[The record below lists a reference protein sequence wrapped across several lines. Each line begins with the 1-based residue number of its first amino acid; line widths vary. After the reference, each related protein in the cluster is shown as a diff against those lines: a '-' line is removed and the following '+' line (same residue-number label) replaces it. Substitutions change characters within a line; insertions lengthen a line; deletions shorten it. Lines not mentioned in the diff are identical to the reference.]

1 MQGYE
6 MIRKTIAMDED
17 MVREVDLFARKE
29 QRDFSSA
36 LRYALR
42 IGLAAIENPEL
53 TVLEI
58 KDILEARIDYED
70 RNVTEFKP
78 RELHEDSRDRKV

>member
-1 MQGYE
+1 
-6 MIRKTIAMDED
+6 MDED
-17 MVREVDLFARKE
+17 MVRDVDLFARKE

-58 KDILEARIDYED
+58 KDILEARIDYEE
-70 RNVTEFKP
+70 RNVTEFNP
-78 RELHEDSRDRKV
+78 QELHEDSRDSKV

>member
-1 MQGYE
+1 
-6 MIRKTIAMDED
+6 MIRKTVAMDED
-17 MVREVDLFARKE
+17 MVKELDLFARKE
-29 QRDFSSA
+29 HRDFSNA
-36 LRYALR
+36 MRYALR

-58 KDILEARIDYED
+58 KDILEARIDYEE
-70 RNVTEFKP
+70 RNVTEFNP